1 MGILWFGGAKK
12 LEDLEIKE
20 LRDEKSR
27 LQVEMDRL
35 GNRMT
40 AAQDERDGLLDAAA
54 EPGVSTAQKQIAAY
68 KMDQAAKVAAK
79 AESDLQET
87 IGRLNSIN
95 AIMDLIDA
103 KEELTRK
110 GIWKTL
116 NEMGEEQISAQ
127 ITEAS
132 VQLGEGRNAVSLI
145 TEMLEKDSIDVTGNR
160 PGGVNRSLKAIEEEA
175 ARRARRSE
183 PSR

>member
-1 MGILWFGGAKK
+1 LWFGGAKK
-12 LEDLEIKE
+12 LEDLDIKE

-35 GNRMT
+35 SNRMT
-40 AAQDERDGLLDAAA
+40 AAEDERDALFNAAA

-68 KMDQAAKVAAK
+68 KMDQAGKVGTK

-87 IGRLNSIN
+87 LGRLNSLN
-95 AIMDLIDA
+95 AIMDLLDA
-103 KEELTRK
+103 REELTRK

-116 NEMGEEQISAQ
+116 NEMGEEQLSAQ

-132 VQLGEGRNAVSLI
+132 VQLGGGRNTVSLI
-145 TEMLEKDSIDVTGNR
+145 TEMLEKDSISVAGSR
-160 PGGVNRSLKAIEEEA
+160 SGGVNRSLQAIEEEA
-175 ARRARRSE
+175 ARRA
-183 PSR
+183 SRD